1 MMASVKPFIIK
12 SITEAH
18 RLRGMSKPEHPL
30 ISVINESIGEL
41 PVDMPKSF
49 VTDLYSIVLKSKTG
63 SHYKIK
69 YGQQDYDF
77 DEGVMSFMS
86 PGQVFGIEPGRQ
98 DKGISVEQIKAK
110 PGEWVLLIHPDFLWN
125 TTLASKIRRYEF
137 FNYSVNEALFLSEK
151 EEKLITGI
159 FENIRQEYRSN
170 IDKFTEEIIIT
181 QIESLLAYA
190 ERFYTRQFITRKITS
205 HQLLNRL
212 EGLLI
217 AYFKNEDLMKR
228 GFPTVKFISDELH
241 VSPNYL
247 SGLLKVLTGKSTQQ
261 HIQDKIIEIAKEKL
275 STSDLSIN
283 EIAYQLGFGYPQS
296 FIKMFKNKTRLTPL
310 EYRQSFN

>member
-1 MMASVKPFIIK
+1 MSSVKPYRVK

-18 RLRGMSKPEHPL
+18 RLRGLPKPEHPL
-30 ISVINESIGEL
+30 ISVINEPIVDL
-41 PVDMPKSF
+41 PDDMPKSF
-49 VTDLYSIVLKSKTG
+49 ATDLYSIVLKSNAG
-63 SHYKIK
+63 SHFKIK

-86 PGQVFGIEPGRQ
+86 PGQVFGLEPGPHKNMVDVQ
-98 DKGISVEQIKAK
+98 QVKPK

-125 TTLASKIRRYEF
+125 TTLARKIRQYEF

-151 EEKLITGI
+151 EENLITGI
-159 FENIRQEYRSN
+159 FENIRQEYRSS
-170 IDKFTEEIIIT
+170 IDKFTQEIIIT
-181 QIESLLAYA
+181 QLESLLAYA
-190 ERFYTRQFITRKITS
+190 ERFYTRQFITRKITN

-212 EGLLI
+212 EASLI
-217 AYFKNEDLMKR
+217 AYFESDDLAKN

-247 SGLLKVLTGKSTQQ
+247 SGLLKVLTGRSTQQ
-261 HIQDKIIEIAKEKL
+261 HIQDKIIETAKEKL
-275 STSDLSIN
+275 STSDLSIS
-283 EIAYQLGFGYPQS
+283 EIAYELGFGYPQS
-296 FIKMFKNKTRLTPL
+296 FIKLFKTKTHLTPL